1 MIFRVFYVLESVYRK
16 LRELL
21 GSVGG
26 VARPEI
32 FLLLL
37 LVMTYILAGIIALLL
52 AAIGY
57 LLGKVYTLKL
67 NKHGAEKEAG
77 DASLRNT
84 WNKFD
89 ELLISLLTIHE
100 IGIVNAG
107 TIKKE
112 EFFQTVVESA
122 CDLIHSPRG
131 SLMILNEAA
140 GELRIVASKN
150 ISKAV
155 IANTSLKPGQGIAGR
170 AFETG
175 ETIFVTDPEHNAQY
189 KDFIGLEEQK
199 DPFIALPLKVKDK
212 PFGVLSL
219 HLPREKES
227 FSDYDLKFLT
237 LLAGEAAITLE
248 NIKLYE
254 SIENFYL
261 EMVQTLARVI
271 DAKDAYTGDHA
282 GRARYKAHAL
292 AEELH
297 MPDMMT
303 KYVEYAALLHDI
315 GKIGID
321 GGILSKPDR
330 LTEAEYAEIKKHPA
344 IGYQILSPIHFL
356 GPVSQMVLYHQEWY
370 NGMGYPEGLKGEEIP
385 LGARI
390 VATIDSWDAMMS
402 NSPYRKALSRET
414 AISELTKGAG
424 KQFDPQVIEA
434 FLKLESKEWKETG
447 NSEPPKG
454 GLAC

>member
-1 MIFRVFYVLESVYRK
+1 MI
-16 LRELL
+16 
-21 GSVGG
+21 
-26 VARPEI
+26 
-32 FLLLL
+32 
-37 LVMTYILAGIIALLL
+37 YILTGVIAVLLCC
-52 AAIGY
+52 IGY
-57 LLGKVYTLKL
+57 LLRKFYALKL
-67 NKHGAEKEAG
+67 DKPTSETEERNS
-77 DASLRNT
+77 SLKNT

-89 ELLISLLTIHE
+89 ELLTGLLTIHE
-100 IGIVNAG
+100 IGIVNTG
-107 TIKKE
+107 SIKKE

-122 CDLIHSPRG
+122 CELIHSPRG
-131 SLMILNEAA
+131 SLMVYDETTK
-140 GELRIVASKN
+140 ELKIVASKN
-150 ISKAV
+150 ISKEV
-155 IANTSLKPGQGIAGR
+155 LGGTHIKPGQGIGGR

-175 ETIFVTDPEHNAQY
+175 ETIFVTDPGQNTQY
-189 KDFIGLEEQK
+189 KDYIGGEEQK
-199 DPFIALPLKVKDK
+199 EPFIALPLKVKDK
-212 PFGVLSL
+212 PFGVLNL
-219 HLPREKES
+219 HLSREKES
-227 FSDYDLKFLT
+227 FTDYDLKFLT

-282 GRARYKAHAL
+282 GRARHKARAL

-297 MPDMMT
+297 MPEQMI

-321 GGILSKPDR
+321 GGILAKPGR
-330 LTEAEYAEIKKHPA
+330 LTDAEYLEIKKHPA

-370 NGMGYPEGLKGEEIP
+370 NGTGYPEGLKGEEIP

-402 NSPYRKALSRET
+402 DRPYRKALPRET
-414 AISELTKGAG
+414 AVSELTKGAG
-424 KQFDPQVIEA
+424 KQFDPKVVEA
-434 FLKLESKEWKETG
+434 FLKLENKEWQDPGITHRFKI
-447 NSEPPKG
+447 
-454 GLAC
+454 

>member
-1 MIFRVFYVLESVYRK
+1 
-16 LRELL
+16 
-21 GSVGG
+21 
-26 VARPEI
+26 
-32 FLLLL
+32 
-37 LVMTYILAGIIALLL
+37 MTYILAILIALLL
-52 AAIGY
+52 GVIGY
-57 LLGKVYTLKL
+57 LLNKVYAIKLDKPSSEAEERDLSLK
-67 NKHGAEKEAG
+67 
-77 DASLRNT
+77 NT

-89 ELLISLLTIHE
+89 ELLTSLLTIHE

-107 TIKKE
+107 SIKKE
-112 EFFQTVVESA
+112 EFFQTVVDSA

-131 SLMILNEAA
+131 SLMVFDDATK
-140 GELRIVASKN
+140 ELKIVASKN
-150 ISKAV
+150 ISREV
-155 IANTSLKPGQGIAGR
+155 IESTRIKPGQGIAGR

-175 ETIFVTDPEHNAQY
+175 ETIFVTDPEHNTQY
-189 KDFIGLEEQK
+189 KDFIGSEEQK

-212 PFGVLSL
+212 PFGVLNL
-219 HLPREKES
+219 HLSHKKES
-227 FSDYDLKFLT
+227 FTDYDLKFLT
-237 LLAGEAAITLE
+237 LLAGESAITLE

-282 GRARYKAHAL
+282 GRARQKARAL

-297 MPDMMT
+297 MPDQMI

-321 GGILSKPDR
+321 GGILSKPGR
-330 LTEAEYAEIKKHPA
+330 LTEEEYNEIKKHPA

-356 GPVSQMVLYHQEWY
+356 GPVAQMVLYHQEWY

-390 VATIDSWDAMMS
+390 VATIDAWDAMMS
-402 NSPYRKALSRET
+402 DRPYRKALSREIG
-414 AISELTKGAG
+414 ISELSKGAG
-424 KQFDPQVIEA
+424 KQFDPVVVGA
-434 FLKLESKEWKETG
+434 FLKLETREWQESK
-447 NSEPPKG
+447 
-454 GLAC
+454 

>member
-1 MIFRVFYVLESVYRK
+1 
-16 LRELL
+16 
-21 GSVGG
+21 
-26 VARPEI
+26 
-32 FLLLL
+32 
-37 LVMTYILAGIIALLL
+37 MTYILAILIALLL
-52 AAIGY
+52 CVIGY
-57 LLGKVYTLKL
+57 LLNKVYALKL
-67 NKHGAEKEAG
+67 DKPSSEAEER
-77 DASLRNT
+77 DLSLKNT

-89 ELLISLLTIHE
+89 ELLTSLLTIHE

-107 TIKKE
+107 SIKKE
-112 EFFQTVVESA
+112 EFFQTVVDSA

-131 SLMILNEAA
+131 SMMVFDEAA
-140 GELRIVASKN
+140 KELKIVASKN
-150 ISKAV
+150 ISREV
-155 IANTSLKPGQGIAGR
+155 IESTRIKPGQGIAGR

-175 ETIFVTDPEHNAQY
+175 ETIFVTDPEHNTQY
-189 KDFIGLEEQK
+189 KDFIGSEEQK

-212 PFGVLSL
+212 PFGVLNL
-219 HLPREKES
+219 HLSRKKES
-227 FSDYDLKFLT
+227 FTDYDLKFLT
-237 LLAGEAAITLE
+237 LLAGESAITLE

-282 GRARYKAHAL
+282 GRARQKARAL

-297 MPDMMT
+297 MPDQMI

-321 GGILSKPDR
+321 GGILSKPGR
-330 LTEAEYAEIKKHPA
+330 LTEDEYNEIKKHPA

-356 GPVSQMVLYHQEWY
+356 GPVAQMVLYHQEWY

-390 VATIDSWDAMMS
+390 VATIDAWDAMRS
-402 NSPYRKALSRET
+402 DRPYRKALSREIG
-414 AISELTKGAG
+414 ISELSKGAG
-424 KQFDPQVIEA
+424 KQFDPVVVSA
-434 FLKLESKEWKETG
+434 FLRLETKEWQ
-447 NSEPPKG
+447 EPK
-454 GLAC
+454 